1 MALYF
6 FFQNTVYLLCL
17 ILLLDNNFWAIIF
30 QLCIPS
36 DLCDGKYRRFTQ
48 KFIEQSICVV
58 NKLQLLAETQYFK
71 IIH

>member
-17 ILLLDNNFWAIIF
+17 ILPLDDTFWGIVF

-36 DLCDGKYRRFTQ
+36 DLCDGKYIRFTQ

-58 NKLQLLAETQYFK
+58 NKLQLLAETHYFK
-71 IIH
+71 TIH